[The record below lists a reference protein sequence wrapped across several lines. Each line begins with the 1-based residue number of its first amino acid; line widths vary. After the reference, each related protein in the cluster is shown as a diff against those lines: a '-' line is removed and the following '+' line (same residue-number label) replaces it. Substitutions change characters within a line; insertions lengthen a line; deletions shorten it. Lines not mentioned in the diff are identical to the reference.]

1 MPQGRAVQDGDS
13 AFTGRSRFDAAQL
26 TRHDGSMDRPRPV
39 RSVAF
44 VAVAIA
50 SVLAACN
57 DDGDGDRAEVVHSI
71 AVTTAPATLANPT
84 GGSQDAAAAM
94 EICRALR
101 AQANVRTDI
110 ANATVA
116 DVGEQT
122 PEERYQTLFDGY
134 DTAAEA
140 ERVFGESLA
149 DLDVPEI
156 PERSDL
162 LSEVADG
169 ADAAAAEFVDEQGR
183 FADAVDGVVTD
194 ADWQGRVG
202 EFFNSVEKANSLV
215 EPAIARYDR
224 RELQHAFLDEPECR
238 YVIQQFV
245 IDE

>member
-26 TRHDGSMDRPRPV
+26 TRHDGSMDRPRQV
-39 RSVAF
+39 RGVSF
-44 VAVAIA
+44 VAIA
-50 SVLAACN
+50 IAFVLAACS
-57 DDGDGDRAEVVHSI
+57 DDGDGDRADVVQSL
-71 AVTTAPATLANPT
+71 AVTSAPATLANPT
-84 GGSQDAAAAM
+84 GGSQDVAAAM

-122 PEERYQTLFDGY
+122 PEERYQTLYDGY

-140 ERVFGESLA
+140 ERVFGESVA
-149 DLDVPEI
+149 DLDVPAI
-156 PERSDL
+156 PERRDL
-162 LSEVADG
+162 LDQVADG
-169 ADAAAAEFVDEQGR
+169 AAAAAAEFVDEQGR

-215 EPAIARYDR
+215 EPVIAGYDR
-224 RELQHAFLDEPECR
+224 RELQHAFLDEPE
-238 YVIQQFV
+238 
-245 IDE
+245 